1 RPRSPRPSPAAPA
14 GRSLCPSV
22 HRRLA
27 MALPR
32 TLGELQLYRV
42 LQRANLLGYYETFI
56 QQGGDDV
63 QQLCEAGEE
72 EFLEIMALVG
82 MATKP
87 LHVRRLQKALR
98 EWASN
103 PGLFSQPVSAVPV
116 SSIPLFKLSEAGGRK
131 ALSNGHA
138 SPGEAAGGKGGG
150 SAGTPPAR
158 SPTEPGEKL
167 STPESEGGGDEEPG
181 VPPFSPGGSGG
192 EQAAGTELEPELA
205 RTVAESVE
213 RLLQS
218 CPRGGEAELRALM
231 KLNKKLAK
239 AVGHIFQ
246 LEDGD
251 RQKEEEI
258 RRHSAIY
265 RRGEARSSSTG
276 GAAQFCLRD
285 NSLLLRRVE
294 LFSLFAHGR
303 TGEHLPVLAQGGQ
316 VSPEPGNLP
325 LVGLVGPEQ
334 SRPELL
340 ALPVGLEPPGAA
352 YRASLEEDTAASPGR
367 ASTATCRV
375 SGAAGAC
382 PRLTP
387 PPGAAPDVPLGL
399 APHGLWSRHIL
410 QQTLMDEGLRLARL
424 VSHERVGRLSPCLPG
439 KPPGPEFE
447 DGLAE
452 RVLRPPPS
460 PLGAPSRWSRRPA
473 GSEAPVAPPPP
484 LTKQ

>member
-1 RPRSPRPSPAAPA
+1 
-14 GRSLCPSV
+14 
-22 HRRLA
+22 A

-116 SSIPLFKLSEAGGRK
+116 SSIPLFKLSEASGRK

-138 SPGEAAGGKGGG
+138 SPGEATGKGGG
-150 SAGTPPAR
+150 GAGTPPAR

-167 STPESEGGGDEEPG
+167 SPSAAPLWPGRSTPESEGGGDEEPG
-181 VPPFSPGGSGG
+181 GPPFSPGGSGG
-192 EQAAGTELEPELA
+192 EQPVGAEALEPELA

-239 AVGHIFQ
+239 APPRPSGSSRRWVRTRGCGMGGGHT
-246 LEDGD
+246 
-251 RQKEEEI
+251 R
-258 RRHSAIY
+258 AP
-265 RRGEARSSSTG
+265 ACA
-276 GAAQFCLRD
+276 GAQVCTPE
-285 NSLLLRRVE
+285 SV
-294 LFSLFAHGR
+294 GR
-303 TGEHLPVLAQGGQ
+303 TVQRARGCPRRLGQ
-316 VSPEPGNLP
+316 VARGSGVVTAGQDAACACRMGSTRGALRSPARFWQ
-325 LVGLVGPEQ
+325 VGEQ

-340 ALPVGLEPPGAA
+340 PLPVGPEPPGAT
-352 YRASLEEDTAASPGR
+352 YRASLEEDAASL
-367 ASTATCRV
+367 
-375 SGAAGAC
+375 SGESLDGHLQAAGTC

-387 PPGAAPDVPLGL
+387 PPGVAPDVPLGL
-399 APHGLWSRHIL
+399 PPHGLWSRHIL

-439 KPPGPEFE
+439 KPP
-447 DGLAE
+447 
-452 RVLRPPPS
+452 
-460 PLGAPSRWSRRPA
+460 
-473 GSEAPVAPPPP
+473 
-484 LTKQ
+484 

>member
-1 RPRSPRPSPAAPA
+1 
-14 GRSLCPSV
+14 
-22 HRRLA
+22 

-138 SPGEAAGGKGGG
+138 SPGEAAGKGGG

-167 STPESEGGGDEEPG
+167 SPSAVPPWPGRSTPESEGGGDEEPG
-181 VPPFSPGGSGG
+181 GPPFSPGGSGG
-192 EQAAGTELEPELA
+192 EQPVGMETLEPELA

-251 RQKEEEI
+251 RHKEEEI

-265 RRGEARSSSTG
+265 GRGEARRREGKQLTLHEVGGVAWHGMVRAPRLQGCTGSGWRLGRLWRWRGWRGSGLGRRLGWGVQEGVGDGVRSCPGSIWGPVGTAIPIPAHASSLPPAHHQRG
-276 GAAQFCLRD
+276 GCPVLPAGQLAAAAARRA
-285 NSLLLRRVE
+285 LLALT
-294 LFSLFAHGR
+294 AGCA
-303 TGEHLPVLAQGGQ
+303 GEHLPVLAQGHQ
-316 VSPEPGNLP
+316 VSLDLANPLLTGPG
-325 LVGLVGPEQ
+325 G
-334 SRPELL
+334 
-340 ALPVGLEPPGAA
+340 
-352 YRASLEEDTAASPGR
+352 D
-367 ASTATCRV
+367 
-375 SGAAGAC
+375 
-382 PRLTP
+382 
-387 PPGAAPDVPLGL
+387 
-399 APHGLWSRHIL
+399 W
-410 QQTLMDEGLRLARL
+410 
-424 VSHERVGRLSPCLPG
+424 LSPH
-439 KPPGPEFE
+439 
-447 DGLAE
+447 
-452 RVLRPPPS
+452 
-460 PLGAPSRWSRRPA
+460 
-473 GSEAPVAPPPP
+473 
-484 LTKQ
+484 